1 MNVTSSMFPSTA
13 GAGADA
19 PPGAQ
24 GASGAGSES
33 VSGQA
38 VGNTNPFALLLGGQL
53 RTAAELGTRKDLAIT
68 LADGKMPTQPAQLL
82 PQNGKALPD
91 AEAGKA
97 TDQANADSDPQMDKS
112 DSSPLAPLELSAI
125 LKLPQGDAADP
136 SQQSAQNVNADW
148 TLNLLQ
154 LAMGETDDGNLHKL
168 SLDRDKQSGD
178 DQAILRVLQGAGLR
192 ADVDRA
198 GVLLQHAGASPP
210 QPTRDSGDQTGSS
223 QTAALT
229 ADPGL
234 KAAADT
240 QSKVA
245 PAVQSTLQQ
254 PVGKQGW
261 DQELGSRMVWMSKQ
275 DLQSAQLR
283 LNPAHL
289 GPLEVRLSVQ
299 QDQTAT
305 VTFLSNH
312 APVRDAVEAAIPRL
326 REMLADNG
334 VNLGGVDVSAHSHGQ
349 ARDQQPFANNW
360 LSQADGSLD
369 GTGTE
374 DVVRSIALG
383 MVDYFA

>member
-53 RTAAELGTRKDLAIT
+53 RTAAELGSRKDLAIT

-97 TDQANADSDPQMDKS
+97 TDQANADSDATEKS
-112 DSSPLAPLELSAI
+112 GSLPVAPLDLNAI

-136 SQQSAQNVNADW
+136 DQQSSQDANADW

-154 LAMGETDDGNLHKL
+154 LAMAETGSGSLHRL
-168 SLDRDKQSGD
+168 PVDADKQSGD
-178 DQAILRVLQGAGLR
+178 DQAILRMLQGAGLR

-198 GVLLQHAGASPP
+198 GVLLQHAGANPP
-210 QPTRDSGDQTGSS
+210 QHTADGGDQTGGS

-229 ADPGL
+229 ADPGF
-234 KAAADT
+234 KAAVDA

-299 QDQTAT
+299 QDQTAN

-326 REMLADNG
+326 REMLADSG

-349 ARDQQPFANNW
+349 ARDQQSFANNW
-360 LSQADGSLD
+360 LSQADGNLD
-369 GTGTE
+369 GTGAE